1 MSPSHK
7 NLNQYFEAAK
17 AQEPVMPLEELQE
30 TLNQLPASS
39 TIGKQTSAGAGKTT
53 AFWTAGS
60 LSIVAA
66 LALLWNM
73 LSQEPEAVQPPVVK
87 ESTATET
94 QLDEKQMASLEPIQA
109 QNIDSARFTAKAS
122 SIKRLVSAAGSNA
135 NAIATG
141 GTKIEPRET
150 VANNQ
155 TSAKVSAKPGSMIT
169 KPGEKVF
176 DRITLLE
183 LPQETEQKLG
193 IQINDQGIRYER
205 LFNDPAEGMI
215 RLEVTVYGGE
225 HSVGLGDPTLV
236 LRDGKFVRDS
246 SRLYLPVTKFVPM
259 YISNRKGERRVMY
272 RTDSEDERKFE
283 PEYFNEIVNTLIPV
297 LVKANNK
304 AKDEA
309 IFWFSATPDFLAQL
323 PKPLHQAIAQEY
335 QLLEDQ
341 KQAEESSMAK
351 VGTATQLKYFES
363 KPGSLS
369 SIQYAVVFPNP
380 VSEWLNLSMSLK
392 REEEMRVSL
401 VDINGS
407 LVKTLSPYK
416 RYAAGSVTE
425 KFLIKGTPRGLY
437 LLLAETKS
445 GHKHTQRIII
455 E

>member
-1 MSPSHK
+1 
-7 NLNQYFEAAK
+7 
-17 AQEPVMPLEELQE
+17 MPLEELQE